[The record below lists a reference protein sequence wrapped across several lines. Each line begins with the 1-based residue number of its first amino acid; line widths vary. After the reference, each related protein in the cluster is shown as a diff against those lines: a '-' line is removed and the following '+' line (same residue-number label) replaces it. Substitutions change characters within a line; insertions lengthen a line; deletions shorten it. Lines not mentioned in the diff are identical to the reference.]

1 MSEERDLFSCRKLLF
16 RSGANKMQV
25 PGLSLPTI
33 IAVSSVAAEN
43 ERVPPENCVG
53 GVGTTARSHV

>member
-1 MSEERDLFSCRKLLF
+1 MSEERDLFSCRKPLA
-16 RSGANKMQV
+16 RSGANKIRV
-25 PGLSLPTI
+25 RVLCLPTI
-33 IAVSSVAAEN
+33 ITVSSVAAEN